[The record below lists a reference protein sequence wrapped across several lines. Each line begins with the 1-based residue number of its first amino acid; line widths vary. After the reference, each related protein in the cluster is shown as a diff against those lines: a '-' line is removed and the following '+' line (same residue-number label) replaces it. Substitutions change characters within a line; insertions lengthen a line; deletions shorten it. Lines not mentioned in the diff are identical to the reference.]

1 VYQPAEHILW
11 DAWFV
16 EVDGIHH
23 AYYLQAPKGLADPEQ
38 RHAMAEV
45 GHAVSRDLVTWEE
58 RGTAFS
64 QGRPGSFDDG
74 SVWSGSVAVHDGL
87 AHFFYTGISRAH
99 GYTLQRIGHAVSD
112 DLDRFVRVTTEPIL
126 DADPAWYATTGG
138 PDGNLHWRDP
148 HPVIV
153 DGRVH
158 LYITARSNRGPWDE
172 RGTIALATS
181 DDWRHWI
188 VHPPVAELGHFW
200 MMEVPQVLE
209 RADRWWLVAS
219 ASAAWHS
226 QRRRGAG
233 AGDAHGGLVVY
244 VADAPT
250 GPYRPAR
257 DAFLLGDPLGSH
269 YTGKIVATPDGDR
282 LVASR
287 FLDATGAFVGELS
300 DPLAVEWRA
309 DGPHIDAAP
318 LAGRVTV
325 PEAEGRCRSA

>member
-1 VYQPAEHILW
+1 
-11 DAWFV
+11 
-16 EVDGIHH
+16 
-23 AYYLQAPKGLADPEQ
+23 
-38 RHAMAEV
+38 
-45 GHAVSRDLVTWEE
+45 
-58 RGTAFS
+58 
-64 QGRPGSFDDG
+64 
-74 SVWSGSVAVHDGL
+74 
-87 AHFFYTGISRAH
+87 
-99 GYTLQRIGHAVSD
+99 
-112 DLDRFVRVTTEPIL
+112 
-126 DADPAWYATTGG
+126 
-138 PDGNLHWRDP
+138 
-148 HPVIV
+148 
-153 DGRVH
+153 
-158 LYITARSNRGPWDE
+158 
-172 RGTIALATS
+172 
-181 DDWRHWI
+181 
-188 VHPPVAELGHFW
+188 

-309 DGPHIDAAP
+309 DGPHIDAAG
-318 LAGRVTV
+318 LSRG
-325 PEAEGRCRSA
+325 G